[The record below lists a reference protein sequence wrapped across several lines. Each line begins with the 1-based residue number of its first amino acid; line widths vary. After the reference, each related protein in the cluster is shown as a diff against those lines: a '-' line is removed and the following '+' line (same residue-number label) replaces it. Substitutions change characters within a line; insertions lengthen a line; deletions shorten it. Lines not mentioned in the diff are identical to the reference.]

1 MAATREVYSKTRCMP
16 VILLLAGSE
25 SALLP
30 SWRVQAMEHHGV
42 GVAVQA
48 AGQRC
53 VLLTT
58 AEPGGP
64 GPAAAPAAG
73 PQTPGQLSLILCDAL
88 GSPCGSVQ
96 LAGGAGLP
104 AGPGPGDQPGLL
116 AACATHA
123 AMAAAGAVFLW
134 HFGAADDPGAVQ
146 AAGGAAWGEDAGGG
160 AGEADA
166 HAATGCW
173 VLDMGACA
181 GKQARFSAI

>member
-1 MAATREVYSKTRCMP
+1 
-16 VILLLAGSE
+16 
-25 SALLP
+25 
-30 SWRVQAMEHHGV
+30 MEHHGV

-104 AGPGPGDQPGLL
+104 AGP
-116 AACATHA
+116 
-123 AMAAAGAVFLW
+123 
-134 HFGAADDPGAVQ
+134 
-146 AAGGAAWGEDAGGG
+146 DAGGG